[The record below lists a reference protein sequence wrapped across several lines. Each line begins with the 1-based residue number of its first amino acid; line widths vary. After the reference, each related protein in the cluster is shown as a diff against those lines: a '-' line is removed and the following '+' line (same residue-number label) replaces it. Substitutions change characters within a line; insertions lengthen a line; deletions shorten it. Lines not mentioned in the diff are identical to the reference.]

1 MAATNKSSV
10 SADQYSCPVCLEV
23 LKEPVTLVCGHSYCM
38 DCIND
43 CWDKSDKEETY
54 SCPQCRR
61 TFNERPELNKNTVL
75 TELIEKLKESKDD
88 GGDSE
93 SYAGPKDVPCDVCTG
108 RKLRAVKSC
117 LTCMASYCETHLQP
131 HRRSE
136 VLNRHKLEDPSGNLE
151 EKLCTKH
158 QEVLK
163 IFCRTD
169 DTCVCLL
176 CAVTEHKS
184 HDTVTPEEA
193 RAERQCQ
200 VEERK
205 EETKKKIEE
214 KEKKLEE
221 IKDAIEKIQSSAE
234 REVEELEEAF
244 KSLLKTIER
253 LRSEVTEVIRGHE
266 RREVTKAEELIE
278 QLEED
283 IKELKRRNAELAE
296 LSQTDDHIH
305 FLKALPSIYFLLGD
319 EETGDIS
326 VNGDLLPETLK
337 MSLSDL
343 KENLQEINGWEFLKT
358 SEPGPDVSGHILQN
372 LQTRN
377 GLLKYSCPLTLD
389 PNTAHRN
396 LHLSEENKQVT
407 SEEAEASY
415 PDHPDRFDNWL
426 QVLCR
431 EALSGTRC
439 YWELEW
445 SGKGAAIG
453 VTYKGIE
460 RKGGGDESSLGEND
474 KSWSLFCSDSG
485 YTAWHN
491 NETTKIS
498 VPCSHRIGVYLDCS
512 AGSLSFYS
520 ISDTMTLLQRFNA
533 SFTEPLY
540 PGFGFEWDTSVTI
553 CSL

>member
-1 MAATNKSSV
+1 MAAANKSSV
-10 SADQYSCPVCLEV
+10 SADPFSCPVCLEV

-43 CWDKSDKEETY
+43 YWDKSDKEGAY

-61 TFNERPELNKNTVL
+61 TFKEKPELNRSTVL
-75 TELIEKLKESKDD
+75 TELIEKLKEVTDD
-88 GGDSE
+88 GANSE
-93 SYAGPKDVPCDVCTG
+93 SYAGPDDVPCDVCTE

-117 LTCMASYCETHLQP
+117 LTCMASYCETHLQA

-136 VLNRHKLEDPSGNLE
+136 VLKRHKLEDPNGNLE

-193 RAERQCQ
+193 RAERQSQ

-205 EETKKKIEE
+205 EEMKKKIEE

-221 IKDAIEKIQSSAE
+221 VKEAIEKIQSSAK
-234 REVEELEEAF
+234 REVEELEETF
-244 KSLLKTIER
+244 KTLLKTIDHV
-253 LRSEVTEVIRGHE
+253 RSEVTEVIKGHE
-266 RREVTKAEELIE
+266 RREVTKAEVHME

-283 IKELKRRNAELAE
+283 IKELKKRNAELAE
-296 LSQTDDHIH
+296 LSHTDDHIH
-305 FLKALPSIYFLLGD
+305 FLKALPSICFLLGD

-326 VNGDLLPETLK
+326 VNGELLPETLK

-358 SEPGPDVSGHILQN
+358 SEPGPDVPGHILQN

-396 LHLSEENKQVT
+396 LHLSEENKKVT
-407 SEEAEASY
+407 SEEEEASY
-415 PDHPDRFDNWL
+415 PDHPDRFDTWL
-426 QVLCR
+426 HVLCK

-445 SGKGAAIG
+445 SGKGAEIG
-453 VTYKGIE
+453 VTYKGIG
-460 RKGGGDESSLGEND
+460 RKGEGDESSLGHND
-474 KSWSLFCSDSG
+474 KSWILVCTDSS
-485 YTAWHN
+485 YAAWHN
-491 NETTKIS
+491 NEKIEIS
-498 VPCSHRIGVYLDCS
+498 APCSHRVGVFLDYS

-520 ISDTMTLLQRFNA
+520 ISDTITLLQRFNT

-540 PGFGFEWDTSVTI
+540 PGFGFVWDSSVTI